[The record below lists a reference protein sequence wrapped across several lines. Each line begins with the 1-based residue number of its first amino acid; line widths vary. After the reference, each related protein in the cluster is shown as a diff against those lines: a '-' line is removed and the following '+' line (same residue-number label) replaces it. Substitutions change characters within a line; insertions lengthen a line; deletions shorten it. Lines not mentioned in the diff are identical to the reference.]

1 MNSPTKQFSIKRMQ
15 WLLFLMGLFKI
26 PLIGYVNPKLIEI
39 NDEIVKVKI
48 RLRRRTKNHLNSM
61 YFGSLAVGADI
72 AGGIHVFYYS
82 EIMGKKISFSFKGM
96 KAEFLKRAE
105 SDVIFESNQ
114 GNLIKEGIEESIKS
128 GERVNKT
135 ILVNAMDSNN
145 EIVATFEMIASL
157 KVLSK

>member
-1 MNSPTKQFSIKRMQ
+1 MSTPTKQFSIRRMQ

-135 ILVNAMDSNN
+135 IFVNAIDSKN

>member
-1 MNSPTKQFSIKRMQ
+1 MSKPTKQFSIRRMQ

>member
-1 MNSPTKQFSIKRMQ
+1 MSTPTKQFSIKRMQ

-48 RLRRRTKNHLNSM
+48 RLRRRTKNHLKSM

-135 ILVNAMDSNN
+135 ILVNALDSNN